1 MSLIFKALRKKQG
14 MNQGPLANKAGLY
27 QAVVSA
33 IETLPPAEKARKI
46 SRTDLIKAVK
56 ALNLKKP
63 GMSINALVYLFDG
76 QGLTSKERKEFEL
89 KRSVPMEEQSK
100 LSATILEL
108 LNQATSYYKDKEAQC
123 LSIMSETE
131 EEELDIYQKFLKI
144 EQEPGLRILMKR
156 IPSSLTYPPTIHR
169 AERGIPKKISSLK
182 GIKRF
187 CEIREKRIQ
196 NYYEQLKTYG
206 DRCIHV
212 IEEIRDY
219 LSGRKAYPSLTK
231 EERRAHIQHLIDL
244 MEEHPEHFQVRL
256 VEHLPLF
263 EYGMKGFNRV
273 IVTAEFYPLH
283 IKLIRYIELKGEQ
296 AVVPYLFEFENIW
309 QEASKTQPTNNE
321 VIEILHNLLKETN

>member
-1 MSLIFKALRKKQG
+1 MFPHFFDRLRLVSLIFKALRKKQG

-156 IPSSLTYPPTIHR
+156 IPSSLT
-169 AERGIPKKISSLK
+169 
-182 GIKRF
+182 
-187 CEIREKRIQ
+187 
-196 NYYEQLKTYG
+196 
-206 DRCIHV
+206 DRK
-212 IEEIRDY
+212 
-219 LSGRKAYPSLTK
+219 S
-231 EERRAHIQHLIDL
+231 
-244 MEEHPEHFQVRL
+244 
-256 VEHLPLF
+256 
-263 EYGMKGFNRV
+263 
-273 IVTAEFYPLH
+273 
-283 IKLIRYIELKGEQ
+283 
-296 AVVPYLFEFENIW
+296 VV
-309 QEASKTQPTNNE
+309 
-321 VIEILHNLLKETN
+321 